1 MEYDDANLTDEQKAI
16 YSNSEAPWNKYHWIE
31 DGFYGILVR
40 GGNFTYICTDDGYCG
55 KGNYVVGVEGEEP
68 TTVHTSWNSVLL
80 KIPKSE
86 EKVQVTFDVE
96 GGRKKTAIVNL
107 KEKSS
112 KMLYILDAV
121 GGSWTYDVNGGYCSS
136 WETDCCMYESY
147 LKNEWHLHGDFL
159 KKYCSFGMPD
169 NRVSGMV
176 FLDEPES
183 NKIQNVHTLKIT
195 HDDDNLTPEML
206 AEYDK
211 VGTIFEVPDGHYCVV
226 IENSIQAIDCW
237 IKIEDDIVYNPEYWY
252 GDPDCLCIVIV
263 SNDIKKFT
271 VEMGAVG
278 AVTSKFVVNLSKPS
292 NKRTYVIQA
301 WGGALTYDVCGGYAT
316 KIVSDIYCGFYRY
329 GFNGEKTH
337 GYSTF
342 GIEFKNIS
350 TSCNFFYNVNT
361 FTLEK

>member
-16 YSNSEAPWNKYHWIE
+16 YSNAEAPWNKYHWIE

-40 GGNFTYICTDDGYCG
+40 GGSFTTICTDDGYCT
-55 KGNYVVGVEGEEP
+55 KGCYVINCTAENP
-68 TTVHTSWNSVLL
+68 TTVCTSWNSVLL

-86 EKVQVTFDVE
+86 EKVQVTFDVG

-136 WETDCCMYESY
+136 WETDCCMYTPYTE
-147 LKNEWHLHGDFL
+147 NEWHMRGDFL
-159 KKYCSFGMPD
+159 KKYCSFGISD

-176 FLDEPES
+176 FLDESES

-211 VGTIFEVPDGHYCVV
+211 VGTPIEIPEGYYCVV
-226 IENSIQAIDCW
+226 IDNNIQAVDCW
-237 IKIEDDIVYNPEYWY
+237 IKIEDDMVYDP
-252 GDPDCLCIVIV
+252 GPLSALPDCMCMVIV
-263 SNDIKKFT
+263 SNDVKKFT
-271 VEMGAVG
+271 VEMGAAG

-292 NKRTYVIQA
+292 NKRMYVIQA
-301 WGGALTYDVCGGYAT
+301 WGGTLTYDVYGGYVT
-316 KIVSDIYCGFYRY
+316 RIDIDKYGSYNRY
-329 GFNGEKTH
+329 SFSGKKTH

-342 GIEFKNIS
+342 GIEAKNIY
-350 TSCNFFYNVNT
+350 TNGCPFFWS
-361 FTLEK
+361 FILEK